1 MIAEVRK
8 RDGSIVPF
16 DKERIVNAIF
26 KAAQS
31 VGGKD
36 RKIAERLAGEVVE
49 ILEEKCAGSVPGVE
63 DIQDIVEK
71 VLIEHGHAKTAK
83 AYILYRKQ
91 KEELRKLQDAELSV
105 VGLVD
110 SYLNGHDW
118 RVRENANINGQ
129 TIPGLI
135 FHASNT
141 VLANY
146 ALVKVYPPEV
156 ADAHAN
162 GDFHLHDLQMAL
174 CGYTYFGDE
183 VVIARVNGDLLLL
196 SIKQLYDM
204 FFDEQ
209 TVSDGVFTKDVR
221 NLNVEVLDKDGF
233 TKVHFITKK
242 EKDRPMLF
250 LKTED
255 GKSCIVTDNHPVIT
269 ERGNILARDV
279 EENETKLTTVEL
291 LATIDGLFAKTELYI
306 SDELAKAGILN
317 FKVDGVDGSVIYLS
331 PHLKNKPINKDSY
344 IVPSGPAAV
353 TRIWSSGYWWVRQ
366 PKSLKKLH
374 EEKLYSPLKNKL
386 SLDKDFGYLVG
397 LFVAEGNYTNGGIF
411 LSQKRE
417 EIRKKII
424 EILNK
429 LGWSYT
435 AVEKGVLVHSRIVK
449 NLFETVFGIRPYSK
463 NINLPIQCLQ
473 FSLDFNKGMIAGI
486 IDGDGSA
493 RNNQIT
499 IHVASR
505 ALCNQLHI
513 LLSHLGLNPRDMD
526 LQGVGST
533 RFFKGKKIV
542 QRYPLYGISFSKSA
556 EVDLPS
562 VVYSSLKP
570 ARRDYKRRVPGLVTV
585 IKKKATTIADKYI
598 YDITTESGTFV
609 CNGIISHNCAGWSL
623 EQLLLEGFNA
633 PGRMHCNPPKHLDTA
648 LMQMV
653 NYIGTLQ
660 NEWAGAQAFN
670 HIDILLAP
678 FVRADKLSYEEVKQA
693 LQMFVF
699 NLNIS
704 SRWGSQTPF
713 TNLTFALS
721 CPEDLANK
729 PAVIGGKSLDRTYAE
744 YEEEADM
751 INRAFV
757 EIMEEG
763 DPKGRV
769 FTFPIPTYSVTR
781 DFPWDSDFSDALFR
795 MTAKYGLPY
804 FQNFVNSD
812 MKPSD
817 VRSLCCR
824 LRLDLR
830 ELRRNVT
837 GGLFGSSDTTGSVGV
852 VTINMPRLG
861 YLSKNEDE
869 FFERLER
876 LLYLAKESLEIKRK
890 LVERNVQNG
899 LLPYTKRYL
908 GTLRNHFSTVGLVGM
923 HEALLNMGFENGIV
937 GEDGRKFA
945 IRTLEFMRRKLGE
958 YQEETGN
965 LYNLEATPAEGTSY
979 RLARIDKKK
988 FPDIITAGDKEVF
1001 YTNSTCLPVNADL
1014 DLIEALEHQ
1023 ESLQTLY
1030 TGGTVFHT
1038 FLGERIQGAA
1048 AKLLLR
1054 KMTANTRLPYFTLTP
1069 TFSVCPD
1076 HGYLSGEHFKCPTC
1090 GGDCEVYSRVVG
1102 YYRPVKNWNAGK
1114 QEEFRLRRTFK
1125 VDIS

>member
-8 RDGSIVPF
+8 RDGSVVPF

-36 RKIAERLAGEVVE
+36 RKIAERLADEVVE
-49 ILEEKCAGSVPGVE
+49 ILEEKCAGSVPSVE

-91 KEELRKLQDAELSV
+91 KEELRKLRDAELSV

-110 SYLNGHDW
+110 SYLNGLDW

-156 ADAHAN
+156 ADAHIN
-162 GDFHLHDLQMAL
+162 GDLHVHNLQQSL
-174 CGYTYFGDE
+174 CGY
-183 VVIARVNGDLLLL
+183 
-196 SIKQLYDM
+196 
-204 FFDEQ
+204 
-209 TVSDGVFTKDVR
+209 
-221 NLNVEVLDKDGF
+221 
-233 TKVHFITKK
+233 
-242 EKDRPMLF
+242 
-250 LKTED
+250 
-255 GKSCIVTDNHPVIT
+255 
-269 ERGNILARDV
+269 
-279 EENETKLTTVEL
+279 
-291 LATIDGLFAKTELYI
+291 
-306 SDELAKAGILN
+306 
-317 FKVDGVDGSVIYLS
+317 
-331 PHLKNKPINKDSY
+331 
-344 IVPSGPAAV
+344 
-353 TRIWSSGYWWVRQ
+353 
-366 PKSLKKLH
+366 
-374 EEKLYSPLKNKL
+374 
-386 SLDKDFGYLVG
+386 
-397 LFVAEGNYTNGGIF
+397 
-411 LSQKRE
+411 
-417 EIRKKII
+417 
-424 EILNK
+424 
-429 LGWSYT
+429 
-435 AVEKGVLVHSRIVK
+435 
-449 NLFETVFGIRPYSK
+449 
-463 NINLPIQCLQ
+463 
-473 FSLDFNKGMIAGI
+473 
-486 IDGDGSA
+486 
-493 RNNQIT
+493 
-499 IHVASR
+499 
-505 ALCNQLHI
+505 
-513 LLSHLGLNPRDMD
+513 
-526 LQGVGST
+526 
-533 RFFKGKKIV
+533 
-542 QRYPLYGISFSKSA
+542 
-556 EVDLPS
+556 
-562 VVYSSLKP
+562 
-570 ARRDYKRRVPGLVTV
+570 
-585 IKKKATTIADKYI
+585 
-598 YDITTESGTFV
+598 
-609 CNGIISHNCAGWSL
+609 CAGWSL
-623 EQLLLEGFNA
+623 ENLLLEGFNA

-653 NYIGTLQ
+653 NFLGTLQ

-670 HIDILLAP
+670 SMDVLLAP
-678 FVRADKLSYEEVKQA
+678 FIRADRLGYKEVKQA

-704 SRWGSQTPF
+704 SRWGSQQPF

-729 PAVIGGKSLDRTYAE
+729 PAIVGGKPLDRTYAE

-757 EIMEEG
+757 EVMAEG

-837 GGLFGSSDTTGSVGV
+837 GGLFGSSDATGSVGV

-861 YLSKNEDE
+861 YLSKSEDE

-876 LLYLAKESLEIKRK
+876 LMYLAKESLEIKRK

-958 YQEETGN
+958 FQEETGN